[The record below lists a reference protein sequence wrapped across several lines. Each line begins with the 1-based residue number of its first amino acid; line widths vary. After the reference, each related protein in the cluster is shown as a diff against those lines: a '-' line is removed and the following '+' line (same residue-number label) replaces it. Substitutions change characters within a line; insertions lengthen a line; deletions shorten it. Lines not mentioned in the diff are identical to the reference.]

1 MRFKIDWVSLM
12 VGSSFTVFACF
23 TLYLR
28 ASFQV
33 HAPGS
38 LYLEGRFIKGFL
50 RYRIGGLIF
59 GEDYTWWGLF
69 SEFYGILLPI
79 SGAVLSIPSLI
90 ST

>member
-12 VGSSFTVFACF
+12 VGSRFTVFACF

-28 ASFQV
+28 VIFQV
-33 HAPGS
+33 QAPGS

-50 RYRIGGLIF
+50 RYRIGVLIF
-59 GEDYTWWGLF
+59 GEAYTWRGLF

-79 SGAVLSIPSLI
+79 SEAVLSVPSLI

>member
-38 LYLEGRFIKGFL
+38 LYLKGRFIKGFL

-59 GEDYTWWGLF
+59 GEAYKWRGLF

-79 SGAVLSIPSLI
+79 SGAVLSVPSLI

>member
-12 VGSSFTVFACF
+12 VGSSFTVSACF

-33 HAPGS
+33 QAPGS

-50 RYRIGGLIF
+50 RYRIGEAF
-59 GEDYTWWGLF
+59 TWRGLF

-79 SGAVLSIPSLI
+79 SGAVLSVPSLI